1 LTPDFLIREPEGAYR
16 AMARDLLTSHQ
27 LADFRKCPSLYHK
40 KKLGLIA
47 DEDRPAYLVG
57 RAVHAMILEGDDEFY
72 KRYASGGPV
81 NPRTG
86 KPFGSA
92 TQAYTDWKEEQA
104 AKGLQCLTAEQH
116 LLVADIA
123 EGVRSHPH
131 VRELLVKGVPEGVVR
146 TEYRGM
152 ACQSRIDWF
161 HPEFGILDLKTADSL
176 DYFEAD
182 ARRYGY
188 AHQLA
193 FYRSVA
199 ERVTGVSFPVRMV
212 AVEKRQPFRCG
223 VWLVSEQTL
232 AYCQQENEAA
242 IERLKVC
249 EKSGV
254 WPTGFEEPLVF
265 DAP

>member
-1 LTPDFLIREPEGAYR
+1 MTPDFLIQEPEGTYR

-27 LADFRKCPSLYHK
+27 LADFRKCPALYHK

-57 RAVHAMILEGDDEFY
+57 RAAHALILEGEAEFH

-86 KPFGSA
+86 KPFGST
-92 TQAYTDWKEEQA
+92 TQAYKDWSDEQA
-104 AKGLQCLTAEQH
+104 AKGLQCLTVEQH
-116 LLVADIA
+116 MLVADIA
-123 EGVRSHPH
+123 EGVRAHPH
-131 VRELLVKGVPEGVVR
+131 VRELLAEGVPEGVVR

-161 HPEFGILDLKTADSL
+161 HPEFGIVDLKTCDDL
-176 DYFEAD
+176 TWFEAD
-182 ARRYGY
+182 AKRYSY

-193 FYRSVA
+193 FYRAVA
-199 ERVTGVSFPVRMV
+199 ERVTGVPFPVRMV

-223 VWLVSEQTL
+223 VWLISEQTL
-232 AYCQQENEAA
+232 AYCQRDNEAA
-242 IERLKVC
+242 MARLAEC
-249 EKSGV
+249 AATGI
-254 WPTGFEEPLVF
+254 WPTGYEEFRVF
-265 DAP
+265 DAI

>member
-1 LTPDFLIREPEGAYR
+1 MTPDFLIREAEETYR
-16 AMARDLLTSHQ
+16 GMARKLLTSHQ
-27 LADFRKCPSLYHK
+27 LSDFRRCPALYHK

-57 RAVHAMILEGDDEFY
+57 RAAHTLILEGEMAFHM
-72 KRYASGGPV
+72 RYASGGPV

-92 TQAYTDWKEEQA
+92 TQAYTDWKEEHA

-116 LLVADIA
+116 LLVTSMA
-123 EGVRSHPH
+123 EGVRAHPH
-131 VRELLVKGVPEGVVR
+131 VQKLLAEGVPEGVVR
-146 TEYRGM
+146 TEYQGQ

-182 ARRYGY
+182 ARRYSY

-193 FYRSVA
+193 FYRAVT
-199 ERVTGVSFPVRMV
+199 ERVTGVPFPVRMV
-212 AVEKRQPFRCG
+212 AVEKKEPFRCG
-223 VWLVSEQTL
+223 VWLISEQTL
-232 AYCQQENEAA
+232 AWCQQENEAA
-242 IERLKVC
+242 IARLAEC
-249 EKSGV
+249 AATDA
-254 WPTGFEEPLVF
+254 WPTGYEECRVF
-265 DAP
+265 DAI